1 MQKRFLLTLSL
12 VILTSLSYAQNP
24 KWFKKALKAQVNVF
38 TFDADGNLL
47 RSGNGFYIDESGT
60 ALANFILFKGASS
73 AKVIDTN
80 GKEHPV
86 SLILGANSL
95 YDVVK
100 FKVDTQKKTTPL
112 QIAER
117 AGVKHEQVYIM
128 PYSTSERKQCLNDS
142 LFNIQ
147 TFGEDFH
154 YYTLGRNLSEKYVN
168 CPVMTEEGE
177 VLAMIQQPATENTSS
192 QSYAI
197 GVTYG
202 TSLRIGGLSASDNDL
217 NAINICKALPTDES
231 EATTFVYMAAASSD
245 SATYQN
251 YLNAFARQ
259 FPQNPNAY
267 TQLADF
273 HMAHQNYAQAE
284 ANITSGLDATDK
296 KAEIYY
302 AFSKMLYQLN
312 LQPNYK
318 LYKDWD
324 MKKALQMAEEAY
336 KEDALPLYKFQAGLI
351 GYALKEYEKAYN
363 DFIMLTTTNM
373 RSADLFLYAAQCK
386 TMLQADTTE
395 ILALQDSA
403 VACFSKPYV
412 KDAAPSLMARANT
425 LLLLGRYREAVA
437 DLNEYEHLMSAEI
450 TDKFYYL
457 REQAEIKGR
466 MFQQAIDDIDR
477 AIRMSP
483 KESLYHAERGSIFYR
498 VGELDEAI
506 KSCQKAIE
514 LAPNYMDAYR
524 ILGICQLAKKE
535 RSKGLQNLQKAA
547 DLGDSIAKDIIK
559 KEGAE

>member
-1 MQKRFLLTLSL
+1 MQKKFLLTLCL
-12 VILTSLSYAQNP
+12 VILTSLSHAQNP

-38 TFDADGNLL
+38 TFDVDGNLL

-60 ALANFILFKGASS
+60 ALANFMLFKGASS
-73 AKVIDTN
+73 AKIIDTN
-80 GKEHPV
+80 GKEYPV

-100 FKVDTQKKTTPL
+100 FKVDISKKTTPL
-112 QIAER
+112 PIADR
-117 AGVKHEQVYIM
+117 AGVKHEHVYIM
-128 PYSTSERKQCLNDS
+128 PYSTSESKLCLNDS
-142 LFNIQ
+142 LLNIQ
-147 TFGEDFH
+147 TFGNDFH
-154 YYTLGRNLSEKYVN
+154 YYTLGRHISEKYVN

-177 VLAMIQQPATENTSS
+177 VLAMIQQPATEDASS
-192 QSYAI
+192 KSYAI

-202 TSLRIGGLSASDNDL
+202 MSLRIGGLSASDDDL
-217 NAINICKALPTDES
+217 NAIGICKALPTDES
-231 EATTFVYMAAASSD
+231 EATTFVYMSAASCD
-245 SATYQN
+245 STTYQN

-259 FPQNPNAY
+259 FPKNPNAY

-273 HMAHQNYAQAE
+273 HMAHKNYAQAE
-284 ANITSGLDATDK
+284 TDIALGLDATDK

-318 LYKDWD
+318 PYKDWD
-324 MKKALQMAEEAY
+324 MQKALQMAEEAY
-336 KEDALPLYKFQAGLI
+336 KEDTLPLYRFQAGLI
-351 GYALKEYEKAYN
+351 SYALKDYEKAYN
-363 DFIMLTTTNM
+363 DFIMLTKTNM

-403 VACFSKPYV
+403 VACFSKPYI

-425 LLLLGRYREAVA
+425 LLVLGKYREAVA
-437 DLNEYEHLMSAEI
+437 DLNEYEHLMSAEL

-477 AIRMSP
+477 AIRMAP

-506 KSCQKAIE
+506 KSCKKAIE

-524 ILGICQLAKKE
+524 ILGICQLANKE
-535 RSKGLQNLQKAA
+535 RDKGLQNLQKAA

-559 KEGAE
+559 KEGAK